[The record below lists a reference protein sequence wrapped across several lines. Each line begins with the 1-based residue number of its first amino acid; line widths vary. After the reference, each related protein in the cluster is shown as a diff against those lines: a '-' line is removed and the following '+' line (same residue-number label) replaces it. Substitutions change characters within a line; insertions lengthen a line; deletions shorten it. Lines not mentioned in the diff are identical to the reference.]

1 MSYEIESELVAD
13 CVRVAEAM
21 GAVLERVGQYRAD
34 KAGQDRGMPDA
45 FLYAGGKCLP
55 IEMKRPKQTDTR
67 QGRCSLD
74 QIVAAE
80 RRRKCGVETY
90 VIDTLEA
97 FVCLVNWAR
106 CGTGKVCGSVATVGG
121 TS

>member
-1 MSYEIESELVAD
+1 MTYLLESDLVAD
-13 CVRVAEAM
+13 CKKAAEAM
-21 GAVLERVGQYRAD
+21 NVYVEF
-34 KAGQDRGMPDA
+34 AGQRKAKGSGSTRGLPDA

-55 IEMKRPKQTDTR
+55 IEMKRPKTDDTR

-80 RRRKCGVETY
+80 RRRACGVETFL
-90 VIDTLEA
+90 IDDLSA
-97 FVCLVNWAR
+97 FVRLANWAR